1 MFWAIFVKK
10 SFFFRVK
17 FFTCKFFVEII
28 FKKVK
33 NDFTRWKLGYYYQK
47 SRNLE
52 LVGAEWRLIA
62 SNRVKKGYKYLNHF
76 KFTYL
81 IFRHVVCSVV
91 FALETVM
98 DKMPAKPS
106 RILIGGALHVSTFTL
121 WQYGLWS
128 FQTGEGVQ
136 N

>member
-1 MFWAIFVKK
+1 MTLPDESWDVI
-10 SFFFRVK
+10 
-17 FFTCKFFVEII
+17 T
-28 FKKVK
+28 
-33 NDFTRWKLGYYYQK
+33 K
-47 SRNLE
+47 SREIWNWY
-52 LVGAEWRLIA
+52 VSPQSGLIA

-106 RILIGGALHVSTFTL
+106 RIPIGGALHVNIFTFLST
-121 WQYGLWS
+121 
-128 FQTGEGVQ
+128 V
-136 N
+136 